1 MTNLEGCTCWSS
13 CCDLGPHSCICGNDC
28 KDPHLLEGEAM
39 SKFDHLRGMVDG
51 QRKWGN
57 THVPI
62 SLETLTELLDIVES
76 RPDKA
81 RFRTIVDEALNP
93 SWVDGTE
100 YSIGHPDEL
109 ADVIYQAMAQEGELS
124 NGSQG

>member
-1 MTNLEGCTCWSS
+1 MGSMDPSLGVEGPA
-13 CCDLGPHSCICGNDC
+13 LGTPPPETLH
-28 KDPHLLEGEAM
+28 PHLPEGEAM
-39 SKFDHLRGMVDG
+39 SKFDHLRGMVYG

-62 SLETLTELLDIVES
+62 SLETLTELLDIVEA

-109 ADVIYQAMAQEGELS
+109 ADVIYQAMAPEGEEV

>member
-1 MTNLEGCTCWSS
+1 MGSMDPSLGVEGPA
-13 CCDLGPHSCICGNDC
+13 LGTPPPETIH
-28 KDPHLLEGEAM
+28 PHLPEGEAM

-62 SLETLTELLDIVES
+62 SLETLTELLDIVEA

-109 ADVIYQAMAQEGELS
+109 ADVIYQAMAPEGELS
-124 NGSQG
+124 NGSQE

>member
-1 MTNLEGCTCWSS
+1 MGCMDPSLGVEGPA
-13 CCDLGPHSCICGNDC
+13 LGTPPPETIH
-28 KDPHLLEGEAM
+28 PHLPEGEAM

-51 QRKWGN
+51 QRKWGK

-62 SLETLTELLDIVES
+62 SLETLTELLDIVEA

-109 ADVIYQAMAQEGELS
+109 ADVIYQAMAQEGEEV